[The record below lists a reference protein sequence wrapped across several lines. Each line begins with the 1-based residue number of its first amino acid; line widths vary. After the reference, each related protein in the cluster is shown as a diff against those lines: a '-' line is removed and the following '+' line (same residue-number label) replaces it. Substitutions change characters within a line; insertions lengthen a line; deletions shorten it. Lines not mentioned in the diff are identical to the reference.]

1 MTGLYD
7 KSILAA
13 ITNLMLQIHSAESYK
28 LGLTSEKEY
37 KKYLVEQRENFEHI
51 IKELYDND

>member
-13 ITNLMLQIHSAESYK
+13 ITSLMLQIHSAESYK
-28 LGLTSEKEY
+28 LGLTSEEEY
-37 KKYLVEQRENFEHI
+37 KKYLVDQHEKFERLI
-51 IKELYDND
+51 EEVQNDD